1 MGHLS
6 EQQYEMKTNELVRMQ
21 VYLYTVFIHA
31 QLCCIFVV
39 ENCNGLKEESA
50 GKTAEVA
57 FFLLLYRKQLEIAGI
72 GIGIKHIR
80 ACSLLTLPSR
90 Q

>member
-21 VYLYTVFIHA
+21 VYSYTVFIHA

-50 GKTAEVA
+50 RKTAEVG
-57 FFLLLYRKQLEIAGI
+57 FFYYIESSWKLPASASNIFALAL
-72 GIGIKHIR
+72 
-80 ACSLLTLPSR
+80 STLPSR